1 MNENLTDDRNKYK
14 AGDTKQPDLTRAQPR
29 SALFSLLL
37 LATLALAAGGLYLA
51 WRNRDAGLST
61 RATVES
67 LLGSREML
75 SARIKELE
83 IQLAQLHEQQ
93 EITSRSVQDLVR
105 ELPGSNEDWAL
116 REVEFL
122 LIIAMHHLE
131 LEHNIDAALGAMQAA
146 ALRLRGL
153 DGTALEPVREQLAG
167 DMKRLQELNA
177 VDIRGQA
184 LFLGDLANRVNSLPL
199 AGADKGAGKNAEI
212 LPAQPAGQEGVL
224 NALWRE
230 LRGLVVIRHEKEKQ
244 RTLLAP
250 DQEYFVYQN
259 LRLELESARLSL
271 LRRDTENLHASVASL
286 QKWLAEHFDT
296 NDPVVVKVMASLQ
309 QLSSIN
315 LDPAV
320 PDISSSLESL
330 RAYMRE
336 KAEVSPQDA
345 EDKGPQT

>member
-1 MNENLTDDRNKYK
+1 
-14 AGDTKQPDLTRAQPR
+14 
-29 SALFSLLL
+29 
-37 LATLALAAGGLYLA
+37 
-51 WRNRDAGLST
+51 
-61 RATVES
+61 
-67 LLGSREML
+67 
-75 SARIKELE
+75 
-83 IQLAQLHEQQ
+83 
-93 EITSRSVQDLVR
+93 
-105 ELPGSNEDWAL
+105 
-116 REVEFL
+116 
-122 LIIAMHHLE
+122 
-131 LEHNIDAALGAMQAA
+131 MQAA

-153 DGTALEPVREQLAG
+153 DSAALEPVRAQLAG
-167 DMKRLQELNA
+167 DIKRLQELNT

-184 LFLGDLANRVNSLPL
+184 LFLEDLANRVNSLPL
-199 AGADKGAGKNAEI
+199 AGADKGTGKNAEI